1 MSRTN
6 QLTKS
11 WKKPLAM
18 AVLLGGGGAVGY
30 VVGRGLAQLDGLS
43 ARFDML
49 NAWDL
54 LALPALFLVVIA
66 VHEAGHLLAGLR
78 QGMRFLLYVVGPF
91 GWVRGGDGV
100 RFRWFFNLG
109 TIGGLAATLP
119 KPERALAAQMKP
131 VVLGGPLASLLL
143 AALAF
148 AVSVGTHGRLSAYA
162 LATGLISALIFA
174 VTALPFRAGGF
185 MSDGMQ
191 WLSYR
196 RGGQDVERRARLTAL
211 MGMSLAGTRPRE
223 LDAALLQQAQATTG
237 KEILCD
243 MGVWLYSHAQALDQG
258 DIEAAGVWGERM
270 AAALDGY
277 ADGFRQAVAIEL
289 SIFESLYRR
298 RADEAR
304 QWLLRAKGGVVDA
317 SRRDL
322 AQAALDALEGRREPA
337 LRALDAAERRL
348 HHGMDAG
355 YARLGADQI
364 TALRRAL
371 STSAPA
377 SSAA

>member
-1 MSRTN
+1 MNRTN
-6 QLTKS
+6 EPAKS
-11 WKKPLAM
+11 WKKPLALM
-18 AVLLGGGGAVGY
+18 ALLGGGAAFGY
-30 VVGRGLAQLDGLS
+30 VVGGSVARLDGLR
-43 ARFDML
+43 ARLDAL
-49 NAWDL
+49 SAWDL
-54 LALPALFLVVIA
+54 LALPILFLAVIA

-119 KPERALAAQMKP
+119 NPERALAAQMKP

-143 AALAF
+143 AAVAF
-148 AVSVGTHGRLSAYA
+148 AVSAGTEDRLSAYA
-162 LATGLISALIFA
+162 LATGLMSALIFA
-174 VTALPFRAGGF
+174 ATALPFRAGGF

-223 LDAALLQQAQATTG
+223 LDAALLQQAQATAG
-237 KEILCD
+237 EEILCD
-243 MGVWLYSHAQALDQG
+243 MGVWLYSYAQALDQG
-258 DIEAAGVWGERM
+258 DIEAAGAWSERM

-298 RADEAR
+298 RANEAR
-304 QWLLRAKGGVVDA
+304 QWLQRAKGGVVDA

-337 LRALDAAERRL
+337 LRALEAAERRL

-364 TALRRAL
+364 AALRCAL
-371 STSAPA
+371 SAPVLVPG
-377 SSAA
+377 AA